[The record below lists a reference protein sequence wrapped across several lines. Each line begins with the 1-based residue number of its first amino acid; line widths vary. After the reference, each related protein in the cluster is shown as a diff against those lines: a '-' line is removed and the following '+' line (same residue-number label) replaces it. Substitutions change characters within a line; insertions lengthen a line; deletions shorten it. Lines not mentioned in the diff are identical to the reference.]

1 MRWRKRVSVHEVVPT
16 LRNATHMD
24 VSTCRLMIRQCRKYC
39 LDTYLYNST
48 EVPDDVSEGKDHVN
62 FESRPFGSEKSDG
75 DAALTPPRVRIKR
88 VYIYNSN
95 HLTWRSIM

>member
-39 LDTYLYNST
+39 LELIH
-48 EVPDDVSEGKDHVN
+48 PDDVSEGKDHVN

-88 VYIYNSN
+88 VYI
-95 HLTWRSIM
+95 